1 MFKKS
6 LLLITIFLFSMSSPL
21 LAKNFEIATGEW
33 APYVSENMTD
43 GGPTAQIVAAAI
55 EAAGHTVTFKYMPWK
70 RTEVLTQ
77 QGKIVATFPWSMADS
92 FKDITYQST
101 PLAHQR
107 MVFFYLKDKFPG
119 WDFKGF
125 EELKKVKVGASQ
137 GYSYVDIFANAGI
150 KPVYVKDVK
159 SSLKMMLHDRV
170 DVVPESQLVGWQT
183 IKDNYAADQSKIA
196 SSNTPLFEKPLFLM
210 VSKSH
215 PDGEELIKEFEKGF
229 KIIRDNGTFKKL
241 LDEYGLS
248 E

>member
-1 MFKKS
+1 MLKKS
-6 LLLITIFLFSMSSPL
+6 LLLITVFLFSVSSPL
-21 LAKNFEIATGEW
+21 FAKNFEIATGEW
-33 APYVSENMTD
+33 APYVSETMPD
-43 GGPTAQIVAAAI
+43 GGPTAKIVAAAI

-77 QGKIVATFPWSMADS
+77 QGKMVATFPWTMADS
-92 FKDITYQST
+92 FKDVTYQST

-119 WDFKGF
+119 WDYTGL
-125 EELKKVKVGASQ
+125 EELKKVKIGASQ

-159 SSLKMMLHDRV
+159 SSLKMMLHNRV

-183 IKDNYAADQSKIA
+183 IKDQYASDASKIA
-196 SSNTPLFEKPLFLM
+196 SSKTPLFEKPLHLM
-210 VSKSH
+210 VSKTH
-215 PDGEELIKEFEKGF
+215 PDGEALYNAFEKGL

-241 LDEYGLS
+241 LEEHGLS